1 MYQKKS
7 FLSIEEKFSIHLDNI
22 LWPTEIQKN
31 NEHWNISGI
40 LKKNSNQEFKFDV
53 RPMFQMPNNQ
63 LGKKG
68 TTSSKADK
76 IVFETDKDW
85 VIIDVPE
92 LHEYVKKQSL
102 KVVQFE
108 DLLNKLEWNIHI
120 SKI

>member
-1 MYQKKS
+1 MN
-7 FLSIEEKFSIHLDNI
+7 IETKFSIHLNNI
-22 LWPTEIQKN
+22 IWPTEIQKN
-31 NEHWNISGI
+31 NEHWNVSGV

-92 LHEYVKKQSL
+92 LHEYVRKQSV
-102 KVVQFE
+102 KIVQFE
-108 DLLNKLEWNIHI
+108 DLLVKLEWNIVLP
-120 SKI
+120 KK

>member
-1 MYQKKS
+1 MN
-7 FLSIEEKFSIHLDNI
+7 IETKFSIHLNNI
-22 LWPTEIQKN
+22 TWPTKTQKN
-31 NEHWNISGI
+31 NEHWNVSGV

-63 LGKKG
+63 LGKHG
-68 TTSSKADK
+68 TTASKADK

-108 DLLNKLEWNIHI
+108 DLLNKLEWNIYI
-120 SKI
+120 SKV

>member
-1 MYQKKS
+1 VN
-7 FLSIEEKFSIHLDNI
+7 IEEKFSIYLNNI
-22 LWPTEIQKN
+22 IWPTETQKN
-31 NEHWNISGI
+31 NEHWNVSGV

-53 RPMFQMPNNQ
+53 RTMFQMPNNQ

-68 TTSSKADK
+68 TTASKADK

-108 DLLNKLEWNIHI
+108 DLLNKLEWNIYI
-120 SKI
+120 SKV

>member
-1 MYQKKS
+1 MKN
-7 FLSIEEKFSIHLDNI
+7 IEERFSFFLKDVVY
-22 LWPTEIQKN
+22 PSN
-31 NEHWNISGI
+31 NEKENNHWNISGI

-76 IVFETDKDW
+76 IVFETDKEW

-92 LHEYVKKQSL
+92 LHDYVRKQSV
-102 KVVQFE
+102 KIVQFE

-120 SKI
+120 SKV

>member
-1 MYQKKS
+1 VN
-7 FLSIEEKFSIHLDNI
+7 IEEKFSIYLNNI
-22 LWPTEIQKN
+22 IWPTETQKN
-31 NEHWNISGI
+31 NEHWNVSGV

-53 RPMFQMPNNQ
+53 RTMFQMPNNQ

-68 TTSSKADK
+68 TTASKADK

-108 DLLNKLEWNIHI
+108 DLLNKLEWNIYI
-120 SKI
+120 AK

>member
-1 MYQKKS
+1 
-7 FLSIEEKFSIHLDNI
+7 LNIETKFSIHLNNI
-22 LWPTEIQKN
+22 LWPTEEQKN
-31 NEHWNISGI
+31 NEHWNVSGV

-53 RPMFQMPNNQ
+53 RPMFQMSNNQ

-76 IVFETDKDW
+76 IVFETDKEW

-92 LHEYVKKQSL
+92 LHEYVRKQSL
-102 KVVQFE
+102 TVVQFE

>member
-1 MYQKKS
+1 MN
-7 FLSIEEKFSIHLDNI
+7 IETRFSIHLNNI
-22 LWPTEIQKN
+22 IWPTETQKN
-31 NEHWNISGI
+31 NEHWNVSGV

-53 RPMFQMPNNQ
+53 RPMFKMSNNQ

-92 LHEYVKKQSL
+92 LHEYVRKQSV
-102 KVVQFE
+102 KIVQFE
-108 DLLNKLEWNIHI
+108 DLLVKLEWNIVLL
-120 SKI
+120 KK